1 MNRRALNKD
10 AAKIV
15 SLEVMLPSLMNDEGF
30 CAWIGTDTVSDFVV
44 RAWIFH
50 KICDDKP
57 LTFAEKAY
65 IHHMI
70 LPNNIYPSEP
80 AHRKKGS
87 LSYEAKFRN
96 DKIFSRFNELRT
108 TNNHE
113 TAVEILKKEFIVSKG
128 TVGRA
133 VTAGNKIKNSQE

>member
-57 LTFAEKAY
+57 LSFAEKAY

-87 LSYEAKFRN
+87 LSYEAKLRN
-96 DKIFSRFNELRT
+96 EAIYPRFNELRMT
-108 TNNHE
+108 HNYK
-113 TAVEILKKEFIVSKG
+113 TAVNMVMAEFGVSKS
-128 TVGRA
+128 TVGHA
-133 VTAGNKIKNSQE
+133 VRAGNKIKNSQE